1 MTAVAAAPVVLS
13 AGDLEATFAPERG
26 MLGTS
31 LRHRGAELL
40 DRTGGIPLL
49 HPWANRLTGLRVDS
63 PLLQR
68 DEHGLPIHGL
78 LMGWPHWELP
88 VVSTD
93 RLRARLDF
101 GAHPELLAAFPFPH
115 ELELD
120 VALRLDALTV
130 TTTVTATGDVAVPVS
145 FGYHPYLRLP
155 GVPRAA
161 WEIGF
166 PARRH
171 LVADER
177 LIPTGAVDPQPAE
190 RFRLGARTFDDGYD
204 GLRTGAAFTV
214 AGGGRRAADRRPV
227 RARLPG
233 RAGVR
238 AGRRAVHLLRAD
250 DRADERAAQRRRA
263 APGGAGRPVHGGVLD
278 RGHSNPSSRARPTAW
293 SRDCAMS
300 FA

>member
-1 MTAVAAAPVVLS
+1 MTAVAAAPVVLA

-31 LRHRGAELL
+31 LRDRGAELL

-63 PLLQR
+63 PLLRR

-78 LMGWPHWELP
+78 LMGWPHWELRE
-88 VVSTD
+88 VSSD
-93 RLRARLDF
+93 RLRARVDF

-120 VALRLDALTV
+120 IALRLGALTV
-130 TTTVTATGDVAVPVS
+130 TTTLIATGDVPVPVS

-161 WEIGF
+161 WAVGF

-177 LIPTGAVDPQPAE
+177 LIPTGVVEPQPAE
-190 RFRLGARTFDDGYD
+190 RFALAGRTFDDGYD
-204 GLRTGAAFTV
+204 GLQEGAAFTL
-214 AGGGRRAADRRPV
+214 AGGGRRIVVRFERGYPV
-227 RARLPG
+227 GQVFAP
-233 RAGVR
+233 AGEPFICFEPMT
-238 AGRRAVHLLRAD
+238 APTNALRSGD
-250 DRADERAAQRRRA
+250 GLRWIG
-263 APGGAGRPVHGGVLD
+263 PGGAFTAVFSIAVTASPARAPGRPPD
-278 RGHSNPSSRARPTAW
+278 RATAL
-293 SRDCAMS
+293 
-300 FA
+300 

>member
-214 AGGGRRAADRRPV
+214 AGGGRRIVVRFERGYPVGQVFAPAGEPFICFEPMTAPTNALHSGDGLRRVAPEDRFTAAFSIAV
-227 RARLPG
+227 TATRARVPGRPPG
-233 RAGVR
+233 RAT
-238 AGRRAVHLLRAD
+238 
-250 DRADERAAQRRRA
+250 
-263 APGGAGRPVHGGVLD
+263 AP
-278 RGHSNPSSRARPTAW
+278 
-293 SRDCAMS
+293 
-300 FA
+300 